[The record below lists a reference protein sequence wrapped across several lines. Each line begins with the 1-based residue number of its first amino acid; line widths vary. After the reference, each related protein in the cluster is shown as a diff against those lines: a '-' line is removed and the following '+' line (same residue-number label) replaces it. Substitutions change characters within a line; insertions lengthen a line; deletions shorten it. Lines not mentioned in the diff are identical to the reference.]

1 MLADQRGDLMTDD
14 LVQSRRRRQDT
25 EAIFVSPRTYVGC
38 TAAASVCRPAF
49 MFSLQSSL
57 NDATSGSHIGGP
69 SSQAASDYDS
79 YSDVMKRALNFDI
92 KKWERRFFQYFVR
105 HASEGQKTLQR

>member
-49 MFSLQSSL
+49 MFSLPSSL

-69 SSQAASDYDS
+69 SSQAASDYAS
-79 YSDVMKRALNFDI
+79 YSDVTKIDGKEL
-92 KKWERRFFQYFVR
+92 
-105 HASEGQKTLQR
+105 